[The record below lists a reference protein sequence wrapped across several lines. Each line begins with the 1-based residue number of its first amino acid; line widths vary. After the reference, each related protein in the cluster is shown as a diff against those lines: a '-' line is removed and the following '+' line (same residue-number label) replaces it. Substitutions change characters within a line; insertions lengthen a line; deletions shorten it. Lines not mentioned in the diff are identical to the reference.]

1 MLYGLSTTQNP
12 MSVTG
17 TKNMELFKK
26 ELKMPAILN
35 GAKPQTAKVMGS

>member
-35 GAKPQTAKVMGS
+35 GAKPQTAKIMAS